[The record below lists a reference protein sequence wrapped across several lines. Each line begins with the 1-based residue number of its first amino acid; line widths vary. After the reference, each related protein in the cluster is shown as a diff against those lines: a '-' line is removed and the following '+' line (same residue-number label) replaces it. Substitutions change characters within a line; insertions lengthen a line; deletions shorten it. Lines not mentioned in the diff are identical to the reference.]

1 MKLRIFHL
9 FVIYAL
15 CLCCQYFQGPKVP
28 TELIG
33 TWETSDAK
41 YDTAQLQFTVESIIF
56 NSGEDHQDKNQIVS
70 VEKTTEHGTT
80 LFTVDY
86 ISSEGAAYSV
96 SLYYSISPD
105 HEPVLQFKNQK
116 NIIWNKM

>member
-15 CLCCQYFQGPKVP
+15 CLCSQFFQGPKVP

-33 TWETSDAK
+33 IWETSDAK
-41 YDTAQLQFTVESIIF
+41 YADAQLQFTVESIIF
-56 NSGEDHQDKNQIVS
+56 KSGEEHLEKNQIIAVN
-70 VEKTTEHGTT
+70 KTTEHGKT

-86 ISSEGAAYSV
+86 ISPEGAQYSMP
-96 SLYYSISPD
+96 LYYSIAPGNG
-105 HEPVLQFKNQK
+105 PVLQFKNQK
-116 NIIWNKM
+116 YIIWNKM